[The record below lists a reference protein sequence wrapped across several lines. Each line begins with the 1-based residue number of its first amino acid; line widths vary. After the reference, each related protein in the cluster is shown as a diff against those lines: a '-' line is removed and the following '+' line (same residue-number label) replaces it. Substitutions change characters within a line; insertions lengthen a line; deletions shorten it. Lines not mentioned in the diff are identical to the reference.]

1 MAAESKDPD
10 PDADRNRW
18 ERVERLFD
26 RLIDAT
32 PKERQQTL
40 EELGVDDASLR
51 REVERLLEAAAAD
64 GGLLDEDAGERFA
77 TLLEEVLDCDES
89 GKSGAPQQVG
99 PWRVVHEVGR
109 GGMGVVY
116 LAERAEGDF
125 EQRVALK
132 LLKRGLDTD
141 EIVARF
147 ARERKIL
154 ARLEHPAI
162 ARLIDGGLS
171 EDGRPYLTMEYV
183 QGVPITDYCHERKLG
198 LNERL
203 SLFRRIC
210 EAVHFAHRKL
220 IAHRDLKPS
229 NILVTTDGDLKLL
242 DFGVAKVVGG
252 DDGEGDLLTRLGD
265 QPLTP
270 AYAAPEQL
278 RGEPASTASDIYSLG
293 TILFELLAG
302 RRPNRTAADGERH
315 SNDIVMKPSEAA
327 RTDAESVPE
336 KDAAA
341 VSPKGAPR
349 RIAGDLDAIVATAMR
364 GEPDRRYPSAQA
376 LAEDIRRFLD
386 DEPVWARPDSAAYRI
401 RKFVRRH
408 RVGVSASALLLVAL
422 IGAVVAVLSQS
433 QARIREA
440 RKAEEVKEF
449 VLDLFAAADP
459 ATARGE
465 ELTVRELI
473 EAGADQVSRKLE
485 RQPLVRAEMEMVL
498 GELYRTLGLSEQA
511 LSLLDR
517 SLASYESVTRDPQPG
532 RASALRAKGATL
544 SDQGKL
550 AEAEDLLRQALAM
563 HRGTLGPEDP
573 EVAEDLDWLGLVLRQ
588 RGEFDD
594 SETALRDS
602 LSIRQAALGEDHEE
616 VATSLNNLAV
626 LRRERGAYAEAES
639 LYRRALEIRLATL
652 GRIHTDTADT
662 LNNLAALLYFQ
673 GRWAEARERFLEV
686 AAIYA
691 QLYGESHP
699 RTIMGQNNI
708 GVVSL
713 ALGLNDEARPR
724 FETVLE
730 SWRSLEGETHPNA
743 LMTRANLG
751 LIEAD
756 EGDLDGAEALFREL
770 LSLAEVSLGEKHP
783 VTAVFA
789 SRLAAVLSYRGRY
802 EDAASLY
809 EEALAATREL
819 RGEENPTFA
828 QSLHDLGVLRRDIN
842 ELDESERLLRQAFEL
857 RERLLGSD
865 HPDTIASQVA
875 LGAVLSAQGS
885 AEAGER
891 LLAAGVDAARRVLP
905 EDHPLV
911 ASSAFELG
919 KVWGKTHGPAE
930 SVLRLE
936 EILPSYRRRYGEGH
950 WRTAEVE
957 VALAAA
963 EETEG
968 RHREALERARH
979 AQSVLEAAL
988 GPDHRLTRQAAAL
1001 ARNEPD

>member
-1 MAAESKDPD
+1 MTSDFGTS
-10 PDADRNRW
+10 DRDRW
-18 ERVERLFD
+18 QRIERLFD
-26 RLIDAT
+26 QLVDAT
-32 PKERQQTL
+32 ATERRRTL
-40 EELGVDDASLR
+40 AELGGDSAGLR
-51 REVERLLEAAAAD
+51 REVECLLEAAATD
-64 GGLLDEDAGERFA
+64 GGLLDEGAGERFS
-77 TLLEEVLDCDES
+77 TLIEEVFDRDES
-89 GKSGAPQQVG
+89 GTPGSPQQVG
-99 PWRVVHEVGR
+99 PWRILREVGR

-125 EQRVALK
+125 EQRAAVK

-171 EDGRPYLTMEYV
+171 EDGRPWLTMEYV
-183 QGVPITDYCHERKLG
+183 QGMPITDYCDERQLG

-203 SLFRRIC
+203 ALFRRVC

-229 NILVTTDGDLKLL
+229 NILVTAERELKLL
-242 DFGVAKVVGG
+242 DFGVAKVLGA
-252 DDGEGDLLTRLGD
+252 DEEEADLLTRVGD

-293 TILFELLAG
+293 TILFQLLVG
-302 RRPNRTAADGERH
+302 RRPDRSTAGTRGQGDA
-315 SNDIVMKPSEAA
+315 MKPFGTV
-327 RTDAESVPE
+327 RTDAGNASGTEPVAVAR
-336 KDAAA
+336 KNLTRGMAA
-341 VSPKGAPR
+341 
-349 RIAGDLDAIVATAMR
+349 DLDAIVTTATRDEA
-364 GEPDRRYPSAQA
+364 ERRYPSAQA
-376 LAEDIRRFLD
+376 LAEDVRRFLA

-401 RKFVRRH
+401 GKFVRRH
-408 RVGVSASALLLVAL
+408 RIGVSASALLLILLV
-422 IGAVVAVLSQS
+422 GAVGAILSQS
-433 QARIREA
+433 QARVREA
-440 RKAEEVKEF
+440 RKAEEVKAF

-473 EAGADQVSRKLE
+473 DAGADQVSRKLV

-550 AEAEDLLRQALAM
+550 AEAEEWLRQAVTM
-563 HRGTLGPEDP
+563 HIETLGPENP

-594 SETALRDS
+594 SEAALREA
-602 LSIRQAALGEDHEE
+602 LTIRQAALGEDHEE

-626 LRRERGAYAEAES
+626 LRRERGAYAEAET
-639 LYRRALEIRLATL
+639 LYRRALEIRVATL
-652 GRIHTDTADT
+652 GRMHTDTADT

-673 GRWAEARERFLEV
+673 GRWTEARERFLEV
-686 AAIYA
+686 SAIYA
-691 QLYGESHP
+691 QLYGEAHP

-756 EGDLDGAEALFREL
+756 AGDLGEAEGLFREL
-770 LSLAEVSLGEKHP
+770 LAQAEGNLGEKHP

-789 SRLAAVLSYRGRY
+789 SRLAAVLRYRGRY
-802 EDAASLY
+802 EEAVLLY
-809 EEALAATREL
+809 EQALATTREL

-828 QSLHDLGVLRRDIN
+828 QSLHDLGVLRRDMSA
-842 ELDESERLLRQAFEL
+842 LDESKRLLRQAFEL
-857 RERLLGSD
+857 RERLLGGD

-875 LGAVLSAQGS
+875 LGAVLTAQGD
-885 AEAGER
+885 AGAGER
-891 LLAAGVDAARRVLP
+891 LLVAGVDTARRVLP
-905 EDHPLV
+905 EQHPLL
-911 ASSAFELG
+911 ASAAFELG
-919 KVWGKTHGPAE
+919 KAWGTTHGAAE
-930 SVLRLE
+930 SVERLE
-936 EILPSYRRRYGEGH
+936 EVLPSYRRRYGEEH
-950 WRTAEVE
+950 WRTAEIE
-957 VALAAA
+957 LALAAA
-963 EETEG
+963 EAADG
-968 RHREALERARH
+968 RHRRALEHARH
-979 AQSVLEAAL
+979 AKPILEAAL
-988 GPDHRLTRQAAAL
+988 GPEHRLTRQASEL
-1001 ARNEPD
+1001 ARSEAG

>member
-1 MAAESKDPD
+1 MVSSSGDS
-10 PDADRNRW
+10 DRDRW
-18 ERVERLFD
+18 QRVERLFD

-32 PKERQQTL
+32 LEERQQAL
-40 EELGVDDASLR
+40 HELGADDAGLR
-51 REVERLLEAAAAD
+51 LEVERLLEAAAAD
-64 GGLLDEDAGERFA
+64 GGLLDEGAGERFA
-77 TLLEEVLDCDES
+77 TLLEEVLDCEDS
-89 GKSGAPQQVG
+89 SSSGAPQQVG
-99 PWRVVHEVGR
+99 PWRIVHEVGR

-183 QGVPITDYCHERKLG
+183 QGVPLTDYCNERELG

-203 SLFRRIC
+203 SLFRRVC

-229 NILVTTDGDLKLL
+229 NILVAAEGELKLL

-252 DDGEGDLLTRLGD
+252 DDGEGDLLTRVGD

-293 TILFELLAG
+293 TILFELLTG
-302 RRPNRTAADGERH
+302 RRPSRPAADGDRH
-315 SNDIVMKPSEAA
+315 GHDDRVMRLSEAA
-327 RTDAESVPE
+327 QAGTESAHE
-336 KDAAA
+336 KEAAA
-341 VSPKGAPR
+341 VPQQVVPR

-408 RVGVSASALLLVAL
+408 RVGVAASALLLVAL
-422 IGAVVAVLSQS
+422 VGAVVAILSQS

-449 VLDLFAAADP
+449 VLDLFAASDP
-459 ATARGE
+459 AIARGE

-473 EAGADQVSRKLE
+473 DAGADQVSRKLV

-517 SLASYESVTRDPQPG
+517 SLASYESVTRNPQPG

-550 AEAEDLLRQALAM
+550 VEAEELLRQALAV

-588 RGEFDD
+588 RGEFDE

-602 LSIRQAALGEDHEE
+602 LSIRQATLGEDHEE

-626 LRRERGAYAEAES
+626 LRRERGAYAEAET
-639 LYRRALEIRLATL
+639 LYRRALQIRLATL

-756 EGDLDGAEALFREL
+756 EGDLEGAEALFREL
-770 LSLAEVSLGEKHP
+770 LSHAEGSLGAKHP

-789 SRLAAVLSYRGRY
+789 SRLAAVLRYRGRY
-802 EDAASLY
+802 EAAASSY
-809 EEALAATREL
+809 EQALATTREL

-828 QSLHDLGVLRRDIN
+828 QSLHDLGVLRRDMN
-842 ELDESERLLRQAFEL
+842 EFNQSERLLRQAFEL
-857 RERLLGSD
+857 REQLLGSD

-875 LGAVLSAQGS
+875 LGAVLSAQGNV
-885 AEAGER
+885 EAGER
-891 LLAAGVDAARRVLP
+891 LLASGVDAARRVLP
-905 EDHPLV
+905 EEHPLV
-911 ASSAFELG
+911 VSSAFELG
-919 KVWGKTHGPAE
+919 KVWGRTHDAAG

-936 EILPSYRRRYGEGH
+936 EVLPRYRRRYGEEH

-968 RHREALERARH
+968 RHRQAREHARH

-988 GPDHRLTRQAAAL
+988 GPEHRLTRQAAEL